1 MEQAVHVHV
10 ERKVEAML
18 IGTGVLGGG
27 TAIKGLEGWSVAYQ
41 ELQRELGQ
49 AMKDIIVAPPTA
61 LARAASSSQRNMQS
75 AHLHVSNRE
84 RWRGAVTPRPQR
96 PEQHAPRWNR
106 AHRSHPCMSTPSR
119 TCT

>member
-27 TAIKGLEGWSVAYQ
+27 TEIKGLEGWSVAYE

-61 LARAASSSQRNMQS
+61 GRPQHNSPTRFGSHWLRLAFTPESSSPFSGMWT
-75 AHLHVSNRE
+75 AGGL
-84 RWRGAVTPRPQR
+84 
-96 PEQHAPRWNR
+96 
-106 AHRSHPCMSTPSR
+106 
-119 TCT
+119 